1 MYQAAAGSFAGWGG
15 GAEFWVVG
23 KIGVDEGDGMV
34 TPVNGELDVNRLGTS
49 RLEVDEVGVGEVGV
63 VESISSHHQDS
74 I

>member
-1 MYQAAAGSFAGWGG
+1 MVEQEILGGW
-15 GAEFWVVG
+15 
-23 KIGVDEGDGMV
+23 KIGDWLGWLGWMV
-34 TPVNGELDVNRLGTS
+34 TFPPVNGELDVNRLGTS

>member
-1 MYQAAAGSFAGWGG
+1 MDG
-15 GAEFWVVG
+15 VVG
-23 KIGVDEGDGMV
+23 VV

>member
-1 MYQAAAGSFAGWGG
+1 
-15 GAEFWVVG
+15 VVSLVGRFSG
-23 KIGVDEGDGMV
+23 KLGMDGVDGDGWRWMESV

-63 VESISSHHQDS
+63 VESISSCRQDS

>member
-1 MYQAAAGSFAGWGG
+1 MVTLDGRFSQNLGGWKNWGWMG
-15 GAEFWVVG
+15 WM
-23 KIGVDEGDGMV
+23 GMV

-63 VESISSHHQDS
+63 VESISSCRQDS